1 MFKGMEDFLFSVE
14 ENREAT
20 QLLEK
25 ELEEQEIQLSLETRI
40 EQADPEEIGRILEF
54 ISARTWF

>member
-1 MFKGMEDFLFSVE
+1 MFKGMEDFLFSAE
-14 ENREAT
+14 ENREAR
-20 QLLEK
+20 QMLEK

>member
-1 MFKGMEDFLFSVE
+1 MFKSMEDFLFSVE
-14 ENREAT
+14 ENRVAK
-20 QLLEK
+20 QMLEK

>member
-1 MFKGMEDFLFSVE
+1 MFKGMEDFLFSGD
-14 ENREAT
+14 ENRVAS
-20 QLLEK
+20 QMLEK
-25 ELEEQEIQLSLETRI
+25 ELQEQEIELSLETRI

>member
-14 ENREAT
+14 ENRVAK
-20 QLLEK
+20 QMLEK

>member
-1 MFKGMEDFLFSVE
+1 M
-14 ENREAT
+14 
-20 QLLEK
+20 LEK

>member
-14 ENREAT
+14 ENRVAR
-20 QLLEK
+20 QMLEK

>member
-1 MFKGMEDFLFSVE
+1 MFKGMEDFLFSE
-14 ENREAT
+14 DENRVAR
-20 QLLEK
+20 QMLEK